1 MMAQSPPR
9 IRPAIL
15 SIMANLLISF
25 LRQDLLQREYI
36 VIGVMASITAHL
48 RRVS

>member
-1 MMAQSPPR
+1 
-9 IRPAIL
+9 
-15 SIMANLLISF
+15 MANLLISF
-25 LRQDLLQREYI
+25 LKQNLLRKEYI